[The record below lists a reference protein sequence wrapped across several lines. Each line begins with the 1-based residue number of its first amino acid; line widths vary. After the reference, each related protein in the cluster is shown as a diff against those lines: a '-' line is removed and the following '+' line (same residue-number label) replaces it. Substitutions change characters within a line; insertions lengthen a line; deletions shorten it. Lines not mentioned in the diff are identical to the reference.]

1 MPLVLVELAQSGIKC
16 GNSNLHC
23 RKVIEKVAKTNS
35 KNIFLLLETRLKK
48 PESRRYSINCTFEVG
63 LYLAIFARPG
73 KVR

>member
-1 MPLVLVELAQSGIKC
+1 MPLVLIELARSVIKC
-16 GNSNLHC
+16 GDSNLHC
-23 RKVIEKVAKTNS
+23 NKIIEKVAKTNS

-63 LYLAIFARPG
+63 LYLAIFGPPG